1 MKLFLFDLDGTLIN
15 SLPDLAAACNDAR
28 RQMSL
33 PPLKVNDYLPMIGR
47 GVLNLVTTML
57 PEQMRNDETIQQAYD
72 YFVSYYEQHLYTLTQ
87 PYPGINQTLKQLRQ
101 EGYILALASNKY
113 QQAAQQLID
122 HFFPQTFHF
131 VYGKREGLA
140 SKPDPMVV
148 RHCVIQALKA
158 YRHIDQVA
166 LFGDSYIDIQ
176 TAHNAN
182 ITAVGC
188 TWGYGEESK
197 LLAAKP
203 HHILHSPQQI
213 YKLCKEL

>member
-87 PYPGINQTLKQLRQ
+87 PYPGITQTLK
-101 EGYILALASNKY
+101 
-113 QQAAQQLID
+113 
-122 HFFPQTFHF
+122 
-131 VYGKREGLA
+131 
-140 SKPDPMVV
+140 
-148 RHCVIQALKA
+148 
-158 YRHIDQVA
+158 
-166 LFGDSYIDIQ
+166 
-176 TAHNAN
+176 
-182 ITAVGC
+182 
-188 TWGYGEESK
+188 
-197 LLAAKP
+197 
-203 HHILHSPQQI
+203 
-213 YKLCKEL
+213 